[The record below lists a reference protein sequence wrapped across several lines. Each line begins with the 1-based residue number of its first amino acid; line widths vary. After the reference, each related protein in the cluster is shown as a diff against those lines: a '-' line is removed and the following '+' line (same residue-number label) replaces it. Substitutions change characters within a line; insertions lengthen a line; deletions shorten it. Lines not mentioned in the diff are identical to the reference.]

1 MAQRNLL
8 HVNQIEAFKE
18 YLDGNQIP
26 WRPGVGEF
34 EEMQVRIENKWVA
47 IYRRLDT
54 NAGNPLVHLTVWDG
68 VIPIVHRF
76 LRYKRAKD
84 KKNSVEV
91 SSKS

>member
-26 WRPGVGEF
+26 WRLGVGEF
-34 EEMQVRIENKWVA
+34 EEMQVRIKNKWVA

-54 NAGNPLVHLTVWDG
+54 NAGNPLVHLTVWGG

-76 LRYKRAKD
+76 LRYKKARD
-84 KKNSVEV
+84 KKNGVDV